1 MAAKRAATAKGGKK
15 PAAKRRP
22 AAKRTKKPAKK
33 PAEPRIRLGNQESN
47 GIGGSLYGL
56 VERGIGRQPR
66 LAKST
71 RGIVLLR
78 FKEDFAPVRISFEDE
93 GITID
98 DVESANARKP
108 RPDLTVSGSLP
119 DIVHLATAP
128 LIGGI
133 PRPTAARGRAALARF
148 AGGRVKI
155 EGSPL
160 LARRL
165 LKLLE
170 I

>member
-1 MAAKRAATAKGGKK
+1 MAAKRAATAKGSKK
-15 PAAKRRP
+15 PAAKR
-22 AAKRTKKPAKK
+22 AKK
-33 PAEPRIRLGNQESN
+33 PPKKSAEPRIKLGNQEAN

-78 FKEDFAPVRISFEDE
+78 FKEDFAPVRISFADE

-98 DVESANARKP
+98 DVEAANARKP
-108 RPDLTVSGSLP
+108 RPDLTVTGSLP